1 MMNEVTLD
9 KKSMSHIFKEY
20 RTLVIAYSGLLF
32 CILVFT
38 IFPPLYG
45 ESIWT
50 VAKLSTLMADVI
62 VLAILAVGASF
73 IYSMGDMDISIGRQ
87 VGLYATLIV
96 IIGNTTGNLVL
107 GILLSLA
114 ISLIIAVINGSTGE
128 LLKIHPI
135 IPSLVFFMALGGV
148 STLVY
153 SNLGSRNITLKGID
167 YSFFKS
173 PILML
178 VVLVIEIII
187 VSYLFNYT
195 KIGKNTKAIGANRVA
210 AEQSGINIMKY
221 KIISYLISAVCI
233 VIASI
238 FQMGFT
244 GSASESTG
252 VGFEMN
258 VIVALILGGMP
269 LAGGMKARISCAVI
283 GTLTL
288 SLLNIGLPLLRVE
301 PNQVFIIKALIFLV
315 VVLLTS
321 RKASGI
327 LPR

>member
-1 MMNEVTLD
+1 MNETTDV
-9 KKSMSHIFKEY
+9 KWSFNRFFHEY
-20 RTLVIAYSGLLF
+20 RSVIIAYSGLLF
-32 CILVFT
+32 CLLVFT
-38 IFPPLYG
+38 IFPPFFG

-50 VAKLSTLMADVI
+50 TAKLSTLMADVI

-73 IYSMGDMDISIGRQ
+73 IYAMGDMDISIGRQ

-96 IIGNTTGNLVL
+96 LIGNATGNLIL
-107 GILLSLA
+107 GIILSLG

-148 STLVY
+148 STLTY
-153 SNLGSRNITLKGID
+153 STLGTRNITLQGVD
-167 YSFFKS
+167 YSIFKN
-173 PILML
+173 PLLML
-178 VVLVIEIII
+178 AVLLIEVMII
-187 VSYLFNYT
+187 SYLFNYT
-195 KIGKNTKAIGANRVA
+195 KIGKYTRAIGANRVA
-210 AEQSGINIMKY
+210 AQQSGINITKY
-221 KIISYLISAVCI
+221 KVISYLISAVCI
-233 VIASI
+233 VIASL

-252 VGFEMN
+252 IGFEMN

-269 LAGGMKARISCAVI
+269 LSGGMKARISCAVI

-301 PNQVFIIKALIFLV
+301 PNQVFIIKAIIFII

-321 RKASGI
+321 RKPAGI